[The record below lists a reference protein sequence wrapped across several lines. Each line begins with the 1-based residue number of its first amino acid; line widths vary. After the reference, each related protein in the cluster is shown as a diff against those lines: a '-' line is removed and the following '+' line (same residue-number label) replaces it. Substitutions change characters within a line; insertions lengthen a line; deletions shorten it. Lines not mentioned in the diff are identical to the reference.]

1 LLKPAIQLQLKTLWN
16 AIQPLA
22 GFIYQEVEL
31 RRHQGQ
37 PQAIDIRLR
46 PHQGR
51 RQTSGDAD
59 DDGILGSLGTAVELE
74 GNGAGIP
81 NQSTRAGGPRNV
93 MNFSP
98 IALLLR
104 TLPKMPLPNASQAS
118 TGK

>member
-51 RQTSGDAD
+51 RQTSVTQTMTGFLARWARRLSWKETAQVFQTSQ
-59 DDGILGSLGTAVELE
+59 LGPAARE
-74 GNGAGIP
+74 
-81 NQSTRAGGPRNV
+81 
-93 MNFSP
+93 
-98 IALLLR
+98 
-104 TLPKMPLPNASQAS
+104 TL
-118 TGK
+118 